1 MLKITKKKKKEKN
14 IQEKKKLIKLLP
26 RNLTPKIDK
35 AELESAV
42 LIKKKLEKAVT
53 DLEMLEQCK
62 MI

>member
-35 AELESAV
+35 AELESV
-42 LIKKKLEKAVT
+42 VSIKKKLEKVVT